1 VDAFQVVVEDDRG
14 AMEWAAA
21 ELAYM
26 VDNADLIRE
35 RLG

>member
-1 VDAFQVVVEDDRG
+1 VEAFQVVVEDDRG

-26 VDNADLIRE
+26 VNADLIRE